1 MLAAAIAGRAEV
13 ELGVVFPQTE
23 IGNDPAAIRDF
34 AQAAESLG
42 FSHLLIYDHVLG
54 VDRDRHEGYR
64 GPYDKDTA
72 FHEPFVTLGYLSAVT
87 STLEFGTT
95 VLILPQRQAALV
107 AKQAAEVDVLS
118 GGRLRLGV
126 GVGWNEVE
134 FEALNENFQDRG
146 KRQEEQI
153 ALMRAL
159 WGKDTIDF
167 DGRWHKVTAAGINP
181 RPARP
186 IPIWFGGSAD
196 VVLRRMA
203 RIGDGWMPLM
213 GPNDEAKTAMGKLR
227 AYIEEAGRDP
237 ETFGIQAQAQARG
250 GNPDRWSRHAEAW
263 RDLGATHVAIATM
276 NAGFSSVDDHIEAVR
291 SYKDAIS

>member
-1 MLAAAIAGRAEV
+1 MLAAAIAGRAEM

-23 IGNDPAAIRDF
+23 IGNDPTAIRDF
-34 AQAAESLG
+34 AQAAESMG

-126 GVGWNEVE
+126 GVGWLRE
-134 FEALNENFQDRG
+134 EAEAVGTDFGNRG
-146 KRQEEQI
+146 KRTDDYI
-153 ALMRAL
+153 GAMRAL
-159 WGKDTIDF
+159 WNEP
-167 DGRWHKVTAAGINP
+167 VASYAGEFVSFSEVKCNP
-181 RPARP
+181 RPAAPGGVP
-186 IPIWFGGSAD
+186 IPSSCTSSASPS
-196 VVLRRMA
+196 A
-203 RIGDGWMPLM
+203 
-213 GPNDEAKTAMGKLR
+213 
-227 AYIEEAGRDP
+227 
-237 ETFGIQAQAQARG
+237 ARG
-250 GNPDRWSRHAEAW
+250 PGSRGS
-263 RDLGATHVAIATM
+263 RV
-276 NAGFSSVDDHIEAVR
+276 SSR
-291 SYKDAIS
+291 CG